1 MLSSGARLAG
11 AAAMAAASCACLRSV
26 DQVSER
32 TTLTCADVV
41 HTLLRQSLLLVC
53 LQTLLAV
60 LPLHSGIRSRLCKV
74 QAHLLSE
81 EIEALEVINRIL
93 RAVHIVVNDE
103 SLSLAL
109 QTLLCD
115 NVDNGAE
122 FIEKSMERVD
132 QGRDL
137 DALVE
142 VADLLLP
149 R

>member
-1 MLSSGARLAG
+1 MLSSGARLVG

-26 DQVSER
+26 DHVSEHI
-32 TTLTCADVV
+32 TFTCKDVV

-60 LPLHSGIRSRLCKV
+60 LSLHSGIRSCLCEV

-93 RAVHIVVNDE
+93 RAVHIVVNNE
-103 SLSLAL
+103 RLSLAL

-122 FIEKSMERVD
+122 FVEESVERVD

-137 DALVE
+137 DALIE
-142 VADLLLP
+142 VADLLLS